1 MLSAL
6 LACAAMAGEPPPP
19 AQAPT
24 DAAQHMEQINDNL
37 DAALERLRQMAKEAP
52 PPPAEPPSDVPPS
65 TGTYAVVTVE
75 APPPPTSLN
84 APPKPTPPAE

>member
-6 LACAAMAGEPPPP
+6 LACAALAGEPPPP

-52 PPPAEPPSDVPPS
+52 PPPAEPPSDTPPAK
-65 TGTYAVVTVE
+65 GTYAVVTVE
-75 APPPPTSLN
+75 APPPPVEPP
-84 APPKPTPPAE
+84 APPPQQ